1 MCQAVCCDDHEHCCP
16 TGTTCDLATLTCVH
30 HSGSVPMLRKD
41 PAVMVMAVRYR
52 VEMEEQE
59 PLTEEEEREGV
70 GAVIPC
76 DDHTSCEDSHTCCF
90 IKSIKKWG
98 CCPLPKV
105 SASGSFKLRKQ

>member
-16 TGTTCDLATLTCVH
+16 AGTTCDLAARTCVH
-30 HSGSVPMLRKD
+30 HSAGSTPMLRKD

-59 PLTEEEEREGV
+59 PLMEEEERGGG

-90 IKSIKKWG
+90 IKSLKKWG

-105 SASGSFKLRKQ
+105 SAC